1 MNDTKKKLPIGIED
15 FGKLRKQDC
24 YYIDKTGFI
33 RELLQN
39 GGEINLITRPRR
51 FGKSLNMSM
60 LENFF
65 GLDGEAEIFNGL
77 EITKEQKLCE
87 ANMGKYPVISISLKD
102 IDADSYEVAYDMTVM
117 LIKQEAWRYLSLM
130 DSERLS
136 KSEKEA
142 FSKLLEA
149 KMEPAVL
156 SGSLKLLTHLLEKHY
171 NQKVILLIDEYDVP
185 LARAHAQGYYEQLI
199 WLIRS
204 LFHQVLKTN
213 RSLQMA
219 VLTGCMRISK
229 ESIFTGLNNLNIL
242 SVTDVECEEYFGFTD
257 REVRELLN
265 YYELSDKYDVIKEW
279 YDGYRFGNVEIYCP
293 WDVICYTKKLR
304 TEPEASPENYWCNT
318 SSNEVVRRFIQSSKD
333 NGTTKREIERLIGGE
348 SIEKEIHQEL
358 TYQDMYQSIENL
370 WSVLFT
376 TGYLTQRGTRD
387 GRTFR
392 LSIPNREICEI
403 FTIQIMEFFQE
414 TVKKDGE
421 LLGEFCQALCE
432 GKAENVE
439 KKFSEYLR
447 KTISIRDTSVK
458 KEMKE
463 NFYHGILLGILGVK
477 AQWSVASNQESGE
490 GYGDILV
497 EVDEGEPLGIVLE
510 VKYAHDGNLES
521 ACQKALEQV
530 EQKQYAEYFY
540 DEGIDHVLKYGIA
553 CYKKRCKVMLAKSK
567 VNRECS

>member
-199 WLIRS
+199 WLIR
-204 LFHQVLKTN
+204 K
-213 RSLQMA
+213 
-219 VLTGCMRISK
+219 
-229 ESIFTGLNNLNIL
+229 
-242 SVTDVECEEYFGFTD
+242 
-257 REVRELLN
+257 
-265 YYELSDKYDVIKEW
+265 
-279 YDGYRFGNVEIYCP
+279 
-293 WDVICYTKKLR
+293 
-304 TEPEASPENYWCNT
+304 
-318 SSNEVVRRFIQSSKD
+318 
-333 NGTTKREIERLIGGE
+333 IG
-348 SIEKEIHQEL
+348 
-358 TYQDMYQSIENL
+358 
-370 WSVLFT
+370 
-376 TGYLTQRGTRD
+376 R
-387 GRTFR
+387 
-392 LSIPNREICEI
+392 
-403 FTIQIMEFFQE
+403 
-414 TVKKDGE
+414 
-421 LLGEFCQALCE
+421 
-432 GKAENVE
+432 
-439 KKFSEYLR
+439 
-447 KTISIRDTSVK
+447 
-458 KEMKE
+458 
-463 NFYHGILLGILGVK
+463 
-477 AQWSVASNQESGE
+477 
-490 GYGDILV
+490 
-497 EVDEGEPLGIVLE
+497 
-510 VKYAHDGNLES
+510 AH
-521 ACQKALEQV
+521 V
-530 EQKQYAEYFY
+530 
-540 DEGIDHVLKYGIA
+540 
-553 CYKKRCKVMLAKSK
+553 
-567 VNRECS
+567 